1 MEQRFHVPIVLA
13 AIGCIFLFIAW
24 VMGYS
29 GDTTYPYYLG
39 VTMTFYLAGGF
50 CLVEDKNRLIYV
62 LAVIGGCIGIA
73 AGAMGINGEATWELV
88 LILAGVPFA
97 LAAFFLI
104 DRRDAEETG
113 EKIDKFE

>member
-29 GDTTYPYYLG
+29 GDMTYPYYLG
-39 VTMTFYLAGGF
+39 VTMVFYLAAGF
-50 CLVEDKNRLIYV
+50 CFVSDENRLTYV

-73 AGAMGINGEATWELV
+73 AGAMAIEGQSTWELV

-97 LAAFFLI
+97 LAAFYLI
-104 DRRDAEETG
+104 DKRDAEETG
-113 EKIDKFE
+113 EKINKFE

>member
-29 GDTTYPYYLG
+29 GDMTYPYYIG
-39 VTMTFYLAGGF
+39 VSLIFYLAGGF
-50 CLVEDKNRLIYV
+50 CLVEDKNRLTYV
-62 LAVIGGCIGIA
+62 LAVIGGCIGIT
-73 AGAMGINGEATWELV
+73 AGAMAFRGHETLELIM
-88 LILAGVPFA
+88 ILAGVPFA
-97 LAAFFLI
+97 IAAFYLI
-104 DRRDAEETG
+104 DKRDAEETG